1 MCNQNTPEHP
11 RIPQVIF
18 SNCLRSWYCL
28 SQVLGL
34 DDNASTI
41 KMIYSILTREKLL
54 NLLSQG
60 LSVSEDANEG
70 DDKMLSLDDLK
81 MQIQQQVAEDPFV
94 TEQAPNVIPWRE
106 LSDPEAAFAQCT
118 SPAEVQKIEA
128 SITERVNHSKTA
140 IGALRRSIRDRTKIK
155 ILPFWNYKRLH
166 IMILI

>member
-1 MCNQNTPEHP
+1 
-11 RIPQVIF
+11 
-18 SNCLRSWYCL
+18 
-28 SQVLGL
+28 
-34 DDNASTI
+34 
-41 KMIYSILTREKLL
+41 MIYSILTREKLL

-166 IMILI
+166 IMILIWLYHQSSKSRLLNLHSTTNKGINRLQIHNTHTYYIFLK